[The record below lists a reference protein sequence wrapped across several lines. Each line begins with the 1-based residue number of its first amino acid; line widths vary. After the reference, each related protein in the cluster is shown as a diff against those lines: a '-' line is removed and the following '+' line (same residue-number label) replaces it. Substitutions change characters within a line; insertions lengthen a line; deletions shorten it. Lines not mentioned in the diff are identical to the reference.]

1 MLSLHRSHLLTVLF
15 TALLAACGGSG
26 GGSEEDNTQTPPD
39 IQSPNPAAPGPA
51 EPGPGQ
57 PSPAVS
63 LPESI
68 VLEEDS
74 GVVLLAV
81 QPGFEYRL
89 GQSTLD
95 SGLVAIAENG
105 DLVLITEGDLQAEQG
120 NKPSLEI
127 IVVEIASGE
136 STLHTII
143 LDLQAVDNLAPEV
156 ITDISA
162 AFQVYEHSNWS
173 QLLEITDN
181 NPDAFSVVLG
191 GEDAGYFE
199 FDAETFTLALKQ
211 PLDFE
216 APVDG
221 NEDGVYQLTLTATDS
236 FGNTSVND
244 VLLLIVDAPS
254 SVSLPAALV
263 LEESSGIVL
272 VTAKP
277 GFEFRL
283 GQGAVEQ
290 GVITI
295 AENGDLIL
303 NTAAGLPPGLG
314 SQVSVEFMVVDVE
327 TGEIATH
334 AMVLD
339 LEGMDRTAPQIITDI
354 STAFRVDENNPW
366 LQTFEITDNNPDSFS
381 VQLAGEDAGHFDF
394 DLETLTLS
402 LKQPM
407 DFEEPQDANGN
418 NVYVVTLSVMD
429 SFGNKNT
436 GNVVLVVEN
445 IADETAPVFNA
456 YLDNA
461 EFSIAENQNLN
472 VRFYGNISDNA
483 QPISIGLSGADAQHF
498 HYHIGYGK
506 LFFNELPDFENPL
519 DGNGDNRYEIVVTAS
534 DPTGNSSSTNMTIVV
549 TDVVDETPPVFTTE
563 NTFSIDERE
572 YWNHTVS
579 ATDNSGEALVYEMW
593 GPDRNQ
599 FRFDPASREIRSNS
613 TFDFE
618 KPRDSGDDNQYQLE
632 IKATDPTGNV
642 TVQNITLTVNNI
654 QEAAYGNVRASIIHH
669 EGDVVVET
677 HNVTDPDGIPFV
689 YTLSGEDSDL
699 FNLDNSTGFISFK
712 TPATFANPQSN
723 QGTNTYRVHLTADNG
738 VDPEFS
744 GDIDIHVYPM
754 DTEGVDD
761 APVIAADTDIVQ
773 LENTIKKSRVLVG
786 DADSFGGINTLLIGD
801 DAALFGIYGGYLQFT
816 SAPDFENPLDADGD
830 NVYQLTI
837 QSTNEVLPGQT
848 QVQTSTLDVTVTVTD
863 STDFAKADIVFPKP
877 GSVFD
882 DASTSNITVTVA
894 ASNAENANIPTL
906 TNAKVNGIT
915 LTQNIDQPAVWTGLV
930 PLVNGEN
937 TLNLTASVNGEA
949 IDQSQL
955 LYKQATLV
963 AEERKINVYS
973 DSDDNRYIF
982 ADRSKLKSLVKT
994 AGAVPQTLATINA
1007 AWEVPTYRELFDD
1020 ARNIYYRL
1028 YYASSQL
1035 RLASID
1041 LSTGAKADVV
1051 VFNRTSTLR
1060 AATIDTTNQK
1070 LYIAEERLDDAIYQY
1085 DISTQGVVKVIDS
1098 VQAPE
1103 LNWTTSIRDMAFD
1116 SGNNEVLFMLPET
1129 GLVAYSVTNNSHR
1142 IVSSQSALVGETYY
1156 PYLAIDYAN
1165 RHAYVRN
1172 GAGGGGAQVI
1182 KIDLENN
1189 TQVVF
1194 SEYENGEIIDL
1205 VFDNQNATLLAVNEL
1220 REFREIN
1227 SAGTHATLIWGGV
1240 GNAIGN
1246 KASQIESIYMDNN
1259 GLIVNAAPFTYWKNN
1274 PSSWLIDSQA
1284 YATAVEDNGKS
1295 RSDGTAIFIPDI
1307 KTRFY
1312 AGFSGLEIRVN
1323 GSAQTVSYPAD
1334 MSSATFA
1341 NKPVLYDAQQRKVY
1355 LIGQSS
1361 GANLGINVLAYNLDT
1376 SGYEYVST
1384 LVGDS
1389 PQGSGDS
1396 LDYTI
1401 NNAAVLDKVNNKIWL
1416 LHRHYLASVDVV
1428 SGLRTELAQHS
1439 DIFSETVVY
1448 PNTDLFT
1455 HFSIDDKGQ
1464 YALIEYKGKL
1474 AKVNLGSGASSILRT
1489 DASRADILVPDY
1501 VGARGHYDSEQQLMW
1516 TINRDRGL
1524 DVESLISGDRVT
1536 VYQ

>member
-1 MLSLHRSHLLTVLF
+1 MLFPHRSHVLPLLLT
-15 TALLAACGGSG
+15 ASLAACGGGSG
-26 GGSEEDNTQTPPD
+26 SDAQNPGSGDPTPPGPVN
-39 IQSPNPAAPGPA
+39 PNDPGLN
-51 EPGPGQ
+51 EPGDK
-57 PSPAVS
+57 VS

-68 VLEEDS
+68 VVAENS
-74 GVVLLAV
+74 GIVLLAA
-81 QPGFEYRL
+81 QPGYEYQL
-89 GQSTLD
+89 G
-95 SGLVAIAENG
+95 
-105 DLVLITEGDLQAEQG
+105 EGVAEQG
-120 NKPSLEI
+120 LVTIADNGDVILVTDTDLQGDEGSKPNVEI
-127 IVVEIASGE
+127 IVVEIETGE
-136 STLHTII
+136 TLNHSFI
-143 LDLQAVDNLAPEV
+143 LDLRAVDNSAPEV

-173 QLLEITDN
+173 QSLEITDN
-181 NPDAFSVVLG
+181 NPDAFSVQMG

-303 NTAAGLPPGLG
+303 NTGAGLPPGLG
-314 SQVSVEFMVVDVE
+314 SQISVEFMVVDVE

-334 AMVLD
+334 AMALD

-354 STAFRVDENNPW
+354 STAFRVNENNPW
-366 LQTFEITDNNPDSFS
+366 SQIFQITDNNPDVFS
-381 VQLAGEDAGHFDF
+381 VELMGADAGHFEF
-394 DLETLTLS
+394 NAETFTLL
-402 LKQPM
+402 LKQPL
-407 DFEEPQDANGN
+407 DFEEPQDANGD
-418 NVYVVTLSVMD
+418 NVYVVTLSATD
-429 SFGNKNT
+429 SFGNTNT
-436 GNVVLVVEN
+436 GNVVLVVDN
-445 IADETAPVFNA
+445 IVDETAPVFDS
-456 YLDNA
+456 YLANA

-472 VRFYGNISDNA
+472 VRFYGHISDNA

-506 LFFNELPDFENPL
+506 LFFNELPDFETPL
-519 DGNGDNRYEIVVTAS
+519 DNNSDNRYQIIVTAS

-549 TDVVDETPPVFTTE
+549 TDVEDEISPVFTTE

-572 YWNHTVS
+572 YWNHTVN

-599 FRFDPASREIRSNS
+599 FRFDPATREIRSNS

-618 KPRDSGDDNQYQLE
+618 KPRDDGDDNQYQLD
-632 IKATDPTGNV
+632 IKATDPTGN
-642 TVQNITLTVNNI
+642 TTTQRITLTINNI
-654 QEAAYGNVRASIIHH
+654 QEAAHGYIKSSIIHH

-677 HNVTDPDGIPFV
+677 HNVIDPDGIPFV
-689 YTLSGEDSDL
+689 YTLSGADSDL

-712 TPATFANPQSN
+712 IPATFANPQSN

-761 APVIAADTDIVQ
+761 APVIVVDTEITQ
-773 LENTIKKSRVLVG
+773 LENTIKKSRVLTG
-786 DADSFGGINTLLIGD
+786 DADSLGAINTLLVGD

-816 SAPDFENPLDADGD
+816 SAPDFENPVDADKD

-837 QSTNEVLPGQT
+837 QSTNEVLPGQA

-877 GSVFD
+877 GAVFD
-882 DASTSNITVTVA
+882 NSSGEITVTVA
-894 ASNAENANIPTL
+894 ASNAENPNIPTL
-906 TNAKVNGIT
+906 SNTKVNGIT
-915 LTQNIDQPAVWTGLV
+915 LTQKADQPALWTGV
-930 PLVNGEN
+930 IPLVDGEN
-937 TLNLTASVNGEA
+937 ILNLTASVNGEA
-949 IDQSQL
+949 IDQNQL

-963 AEERKINVYS
+963 AYEKNFNTFSDADDDRYIIS
-973 DSDDNRYIF
+973 DS
-982 ADRSKLKSLVKT
+982 SKLKALAKT
-994 AGAVPQTLATINA
+994 VGAIPQTLATINA
-1007 AWEVPTYRELFDD
+1007 AWEAPTYRELFDD
-1020 ARNIYYRL
+1020 SGNIYYRL

-1051 VFNRTSTLR
+1051 VFNRASTLR

-1103 LNWTTSIRDMAFD
+1103 LNWATPIRDMAFD

-1129 GLVAYSVTNNSHR
+1129 GLVAYDVVNGTHR
-1142 IVSSQSALVGETYY
+1142 IVSALAAFTGADYDPQLT
-1156 PYLAIDYAN
+1156 IDFAN
-1165 RHAYVRN
+1165 GIAYVRN
-1172 GAGGGGAQVI
+1172 GGANKRQIMKV
-1182 KIDLENN
+1182 DLEND
-1189 TQVVF
+1189 TQTLI
-1194 SEYENGEIIDL
+1194 SHYNDGEVIDL
-1205 VFDNQNATLLAVNEL
+1205 VFDDQKSTLLAVNEL
-1220 REFREIN
+1220 REFREID
-1227 SAGTHATLIWGGV
+1227 SAGNSSTLTWGGV

-1246 KASQIESIYMDNN
+1246 MASQVESIYNDNN
-1259 GLIVNAAPFTYWKNN
+1259 GLILNASPFTYWKNN
-1274 PSSWLIDSQA
+1274 PSSWLVSPQGQA
-1284 YATAVEDNGKS
+1284 TVVEDSAKS
-1295 RSDGTAIFIPDI
+1295 RSFGTAIFIPDI

-1312 AGFSGLEIRVN
+1312 AGYSSLEITEN
-1323 GSAQTVSYPAD
+1323 GLTQRVSYPAD
-1334 MSSATFA
+1334 MGSATFY
-1341 NKPVLYDAQQRKVY
+1341 NKPVLYDAQQSKVY
-1355 LIGQSS
+1355 LIGESS
-1361 GANLGINVLAYNLDT
+1361 GANLGINVLAYNLDIP
-1376 SGYEYVST
+1376 GYEYVST

-1389 PQGSGDS
+1389 PQGSGDA
-1396 LDYTI
+1396 LDYTM
-1401 NNAAVLDKVNNKIWL
+1401 NNAAILDKVNNKIWL

-1428 SGLRTELAQHS
+1428 SGARAQLAHHS
-1439 DIFSETVVY
+1439 DTFAEEVSY
-1448 PNTDLFT
+1448 PDRDLFT
-1455 HFSIDDKGQ
+1455 HFSIDEQGQ

-1474 AKVNLGSGASSILRT
+1474 AKVNLNSGVAEIVRTEASKVDELI
-1489 DASRADILVPDY
+1489 PDF
-1501 VGARGHYDSEQQLMW
+1501 VGARGHYDSEHQLLW